1 MSAPLSSRDLKGDD
15 APSKDAPSDS
25 ESSTSDPLDLA
36 DDEGWEDVA
45 PEEEETQP
53 IVSLFSQEVFPDVR
67 SMLKDCKEKFG
78 FDFVAV
84 QREFGV

>member
-1 MSAPLSSRDLKGDD
+1 MATPSSSRDLQGDN
-15 APSKDAPSDS
+15 APSKEAPSDS

-45 PEEEETQP
+45 PEEEESQP
-53 IVSLFSQEVFPDVR
+53 IVSLFSQEEFPDVC

-78 FDFVAV
+78 FDFAAV